1 METIRKKGN
10 NMMKEQEEK
19 KEVAKVDIDGD
30 RWSWYYVCSECRC
43 PVNWKQEKCLCCGRR
58 LDWNV

>member
-1 METIRKKGN
+1 
-10 NMMKEQEEK
+10 MKEQEEK

-30 RWSWYYVCSECRC
+30 RWSWYYVCSECRY
-43 PVNWKQEKCLCCGRR
+43 PVNWKQENCLCCGRR